1 MTNESQIREILKRI
15 DALHHDV
22 EALLPKVEIPRQERS
37 PAVCAHV
44 SVHCTPAHGRPAN
57 VPSCPAI
64 RVPAA
69 VDSFFRCVA
78 DWFFVRGVFA
88 TKGMSREFSVAT
100 RWLLRVGAILLVGA
114 MSYFLILAINRGWIG
129 PTQRVCGMIFWGVI
143 GIAGG
148 TWVKVR
154 KERYAIVGEVA
165 AAIGLVALYL
175 SFGLGH
181 RYFNPPVIPS
191 QTLAFVGLMSATVMA
206 GWLSVRFNS
215 LMIATLS
222 LVGGFIVPMLVRF
235 NVSAV
240 SLDAY
245 LVVVTLGATAMAA
258 LRSWTV
264 LAFAAL
270 GIANIM
276 AFSAGRG
283 CYSIVNGLA
292 CTAFFAQAIFL
303 TLHGVKR
310 RLAGQNA
317 FCWAFVCMV
326 AMVWIL
332 GIDSA
337 GLSVGWWCMGASCVM
352 AMLAL
357 YVRRCGLESG
367 GGRPVCLSLSVIYA
381 AFAMLSLIDGLG
393 DVGWE
398 CSVLVFALFSAL
410 LADLGERIRER
421 TLTVFSLIV
430 LGFLSLVFLALMV
443 DKYSATL
450 ACGDGQRMF
459 SMCEIFRR
467 GLSLWPIPSA
477 FGFFAW
483 RSCARDRSLM
493 SLRAP
498 LMLIAALMAFAI
510 VSAESYWLGKL
521 CFPVL
526 ASGLMTIVWSLIAFG
541 LLVLGV
547 MRCLSQFRL
556 CGLALLAV
564 SVVKALLFD
573 TASLATPA
581 RVAVFACVGVVLIV
595 GAILYLRF
603 RSRFEVFA
611 K

>member
-15 DALHHDV
+15 DALHQDV
-22 EALLPKVEIPRQERS
+22 EALLPKVEIPRPERS
-37 PAVCAHV
+37 PAMCIHAATHGV
-44 SVHCTPAHGRPAN
+44 PAHGRPVN

-64 RVPAA
+64 RVPSAA
-69 VDSFFRCVA
+69 VKFFQRVA
-78 DWFFVRGVFA
+78 DWFWVRGDFA
-88 TKGMSREFSVAT
+88 PDGMSREFSVAT
-100 RWLLRVGAILLVGA
+100 RWLLRAGALLLVGA
-114 MSYFLILAINRGWIG
+114 MSYFLMLAINRGWIG
-129 PTQRVCGMIFWGVI
+129 PMQRVFGMIFWGLV

-154 KERYAIVGEVA
+154 KERYAIIGEVFV
-165 AAIGLVALYL
+165 AIGLVALYL
-175 SFGLGH
+175 SFGLGY

-191 QTLAFVGLMSATVMA
+191 KTLAFVGLMFATVMA
-206 GWLSVRFNS
+206 GWLSVRFKS

-222 LVGGFIVPMLVRF
+222 LVGGFIVPILVRF
-235 NVSAV
+235 NVSVV
-240 SLDAY
+240 SLDVY
-245 LVVVTLGATAMAA
+245 LVVVTLGATAMAS

-276 AFSAGRG
+276 VLSAGHECWPIVKG
-283 CYSIVNGLA
+283 AAYS
-292 CTAFFAQAIFL
+292 AFFAQALFL

-310 RLAGQNA
+310 RLVGQNA
-317 FCWAFVCMV
+317 FCWAFVCLM
-326 AMVWIL
+326 AMAWIL
-332 GIDSA
+332 GMASA
-337 GLSVGWWCMGASCVM
+337 GLSVGWWCIGASCVM

-357 YVRRCGLESG
+357 HVRRSGLESG
-367 GGRPVCLSLSVIYA
+367 GGRPVCLSLSVIYS
-381 AFAMLSLIDGLG
+381 AFAMLSLIDGFG
-393 DVGWE
+393 DVGWK

-410 LADLGERIRER
+410 LADIGERIRER
-421 TLTVFSLIV
+421 TLNVFSLIV
-430 LGFLSLVFLALMV
+430 LVVLSLAFLALMT
-443 DKYSATL
+443 DRYSASWV
-450 ACGDGQRMF
+450 CGDGRRMF
-459 SMCEIFRR
+459 SMSEVFWR

-477 FGFFAW
+477 LGFFAW
-483 RSCARDRSLM
+483 RSCARDSRLM
-493 SLRAP
+493 QLRGP

-521 CFPVL
+521 HFPVL

-547 MRCLSQFRL
+547 MRCLAQFRL

-564 SVVKALLFD
+564 SAVKALLFD

-581 RVAVFACVGVVLIV
+581 RVAVFACVGALLII
-595 GAILYLRF
+595 GAFLYLRF